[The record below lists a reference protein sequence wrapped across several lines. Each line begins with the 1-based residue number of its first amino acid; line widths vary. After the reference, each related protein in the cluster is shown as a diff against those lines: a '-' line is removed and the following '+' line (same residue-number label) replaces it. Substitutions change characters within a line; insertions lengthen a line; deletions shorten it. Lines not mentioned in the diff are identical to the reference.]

1 MRLILSTESPTGYQ
15 GVTREPY
22 GNRFNIRVGPAQH
35 VGRDL
40 VAVPQLTTLTY
51 WSWLVTQAPG
61 CATHSGQTA
70 GRGAGVR
77 AVAQAAD
84 SAAFT
89 TQDFARVSLVRHCG
103 RRRSVLRAHGCRGG
117 EGIYPTPTL
126 ALTLALN

>member
-1 MRLILSTESPTGYQ
+1 MRLILSTESPTGYR
-15 GVTREPY
+15 GVTRA

-40 VAVPQLTTLTY
+40 LAVPQLTTLTY
-51 WSWLVTQAPG
+51 WSWVVTQALG
-61 CATHSGQTA
+61 CATHSWQTA

-77 AVAQAAD
+77 AVAQATD

-89 TQDFARVSLVRHCG
+89 TQDFARGLFVRHCG